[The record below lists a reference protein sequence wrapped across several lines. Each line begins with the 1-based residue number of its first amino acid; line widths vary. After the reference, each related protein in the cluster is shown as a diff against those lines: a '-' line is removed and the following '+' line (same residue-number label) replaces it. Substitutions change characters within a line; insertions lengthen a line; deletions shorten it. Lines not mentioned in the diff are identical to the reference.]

1 VNTYREKESPEAL
14 QCIQKYDMLKNPPVR
29 MELIKRAFAMTVN
42 LDSFLQFLRYLI
54 ESDATWKES
63 IEEKSIP
70 IATQMIKM

>member
-1 VNTYREKESPEAL
+1 
-14 QCIQKYDMLKNPPVR
+14 MLKNPPVR
-29 MELIKRAFAMTVN
+29 MELIKRAYAVTAN